1 MEFSVNAAIFAAA
14 SKNKNMSSLGSFT
27 IPGLVI
33 NEPEE
38 VETVAA
44 EVAEVPEAV
53 AGQEAGAA
61 EPEKPDEAQTVAEP
75 VVAPVAPEPQPSFEE
90 VLKQRLGYDLSEVE
104 SRLKEA
110 EALKQRTFVDDP
122 ELLADDDWLKD
133 FVKTYKR
140 GGDVLKY
147 LEVTKTDYGKMTPEE
162 VIMYDIRANSKP
174 GTPQF
179 LLDRKYQQ
187 ALAEL
192 GHLDDME
199 PDSQE
204 FKNFRQA
211 LEWTATELR
220 NSLAEQGKKFAVPER
235 KPQEPQAPN
244 DLAIEEARKYVD
256 DLMKSAPVM
265 ELRANKV
272 VKIGNFSL
280 AVEPDEVVSMVTDNQ
295 KLFSH
300 FTNPDGTQNTEKL
313 LKWVALAPN
322 IDRAFESAVSD
333 GIAKAR
339 LEWLKELKNPS
350 EPRTEKPAAGSSG
363 ISVKWLGR

>member
-1 MEFSVNAAIFAAA
+1 
-14 SKNKNMSSLGSFT
+14 MSSLGSFT

-38 VETVAA
+38 IETAA
-44 EVAEVPEAV
+44 EVEVAPQEVATPEPS
-53 AGQEAGAA
+53 A
-61 EPEKPDEAQTVAEP
+61 EPEPDPPAAEVIP
-75 VVAPVAPEPQPSFEE
+75 EPVAPEPQPSFEE
-90 VLKQRLGYDLSEVE
+90 MLKQRLGLELSEVE
-104 SRLKEA
+104 SRLKET

-162 VIMYDIRANSKP
+162 VIMYDIRSNSKP

-179 LLDRKYQQ
+179 LIDKKYQQ

-192 GHLDDME
+192 GHLEDME

-204 FKNFRQA
+204 YKNFRQA
-211 LEWTATELR
+211 LEWTAGELR
-220 NSLAEQGKKFAVPER
+220 NTLAEQGKKFAVPER
-235 KPQEPQAPN
+235 KPQDQQPGN
-244 DLAIEEARKYVD
+244 DAIAIEEAKKYVD

-265 ELRANKV
+265 GLRASKAI
-272 VKIGNFSL
+272 KIGDFSL

-322 IDRAFESAVSD
+322 IDKAFESAVAD
-333 GIAKAR
+333 GVAKAK

-350 EPRTEKPAAGSSG
+350 EPRTEKPSAGSTG
-363 ISVKWLGR
+363 ISVKWLSR